1 MKFIYNLTDNNSR
14 QFLIRKH
21 TIQLFISLLIISA
34 SSCKK
39 EKTFVYDVNTVNV
52 NSETGEKINAKTTTE
67 FISIAY
73 SDLFG
78 NTISQDKLFKLN
90 IAYTS
95 FGDKKLIEDRII
107 RNFLND
113 ASVIIPSDQN
123 MRSDIPAFITNA
135 YKKFFNRLPD
145 EFEKYYLVNLI
156 QTDTDVTA
164 VDIYY
169 SMMTSTEYRYY

>member
-1 MKFIYNLTDNNSR
+1 MKAT
-14 QFLIRKH
+14 
-21 TIQLFISLLIISA
+21 IISFV
-34 SSCKK
+34 SLVSVLFTLSCTK
-39 EKTFVYDVNTVNV
+39 EKTYVYNV
-52 NSETGEKINAKTTTE
+52 NALNIKTESGDKASTKTTTE

-78 NTISQDKLFKLN
+78 TTISQDKLFKLN

-107 RNFLND
+107 KNFLND
-113 ASVIIPSDQN
+113 PNVIIPSDQD
-123 MRSDIPAFITNA
+123 MRSDLSVFITNA

-156 QTDTDVTA
+156 ETDAAVKA

-169 SMMTSTEYRYY
+169 SMMTSNEYRYY

>member
-1 MKFIYNLTDNNSR
+1 MLTR
-14 QFLIRKH
+14 KQILHLFLAVV
-21 TIQLFISLLIISA
+21 LVAGCS
-34 SSCKK
+34 K

-52 NSETGEKINAKTTTE
+52 NPESGDKSNVKTTTE

-73 SDLFG
+73 SDLYG
-78 NTISQDKLFKLN
+78 TTISQGNLYKLN
-90 IAYTS
+90 VAYTS

-113 ASVIIPSDQN
+113 PNVIIPSDTL
-123 MRSDIPAFITNA
+123 MRNDIAAFITSS

-156 QTDTDVTA
+156 QTDTDIKSVE
-164 VDIYY
+164 IYY
-169 SMMTSTEYRYY
+169 SMMTATEYRYY

>member
-1 MKFIYNLTDNNSR
+1 MIIMKRF
-14 QFLIRKH
+14 KVC
-21 TIQLFISLLIISA
+21 LLIFLA
-34 SSCKK
+34 VAGCTK
-39 EKTFVYDVNTVNV
+39 EKTFVYDVNTQTIETESGDKSNV
-52 NSETGEKINAKTTTE
+52 KTTVE

-78 NTISQDKLFKLN
+78 QSISQDKLSKLN

-113 ASVIIPSDQN
+113 TNVVIPTDSQ
-123 MRSDIPAFITNA
+123 MHADIPLFITNS
-135 YKKFFNRLPD
+135 YKKFFNRNPD

-156 QTDTDVTA
+156 QTDNNITA
-164 VDIYY
+164 VNVYY
-169 SMMTSTEYRYY
+169 SMMTATEYRYY

>member
-1 MKFIYNLTDNNSR
+1 MKKI
-14 QFLIRKH
+14 H
-21 TIQLFISLLIISA
+21 TSLLFFLTALLLAGCS
-34 SSCKK
+34 K
-39 EKTFVYDVNTVNV
+39 EKSFVYDVNTQQV
-52 NSETGEKINAKTTTE
+52 SPQSGEKQNVKTTTE

-78 NTISQDKLFKLN
+78 TTISQDKLFKLN

-107 RNFLND
+107 RNFLTD
-113 ASVIIPSDQN
+113 STVIIPDDQV
-123 MRSDIPAFITNA
+123 MRNDIPVFISSS

-156 QTDTDVTA
+156 QADNNVKAEDV
-164 VDIYY
+164 YY
-169 SMMTSTEYRYY
+169 SMMTATEYRYY

>member
-1 MKFIYNLTDNNSR
+1 MSTSVFKRQPIWNLVTGC
-14 QFLIRKH
+14 FLVFLSGGC
-21 TIQLFISLLIISA
+21 T
-34 SSCKK
+34 K
-39 EKTFVYDVNTVNV
+39 EKTFVYEVQD
-52 NSETGEKINAKTTTE
+52 ETIQAESGDKATAKTTTE

-78 NTISQDKLFKLN
+78 TTIPQDKLFKLN
-90 IAYTS
+90 IAYNS

-113 ASVIIPSDQN
+113 PNVILPSDQDMHN
-123 MRSDIPAFITNA
+123 DIGIFVINA

-156 QTDTDVTA
+156 QTDTNITA
-164 VDIYY
+164 VDVYY
-169 SMMTSTEYRYY
+169 AIMTSNEYRYY

>member
-1 MKFIYNLTDNNSR
+1 MKTQKIYHL
-14 QFLIRKH
+14 
-21 TIQLFISLLIISA
+21 LFISLFFVIG
-34 SSCKK
+34 CTK
-39 EKTFVYDVNTVNV
+39 EKTFVYDVNTITVTPDN
-52 NSETGEKINAKTTTE
+52 GDKANAKTTTE

-113 ASVIIPSDQN
+113 PNVIIPGNQA
-123 MRSDIPAFITNA
+123 MRDDIPEFISSA

-145 EFEKYYLVNLI
+145 EFEKYYLVNMI
-156 QTDTDVTA
+156 QTDTNIKPE
-164 VDIYY
+164 DIYY
-169 SMMTSTEYRYY
+169 AMMTATEYRYY

>member
-1 MKFIYNLTDNNSR
+1 MNIKPTYLL
-14 QFLIRKH
+14 FLLLLVF
-21 TIQLFISLLIISA
+21 TI
-34 SSCKK
+34 SCTK
-39 EKTFVYDVNTVNV
+39 EKSFVYDVNTTNITPDNGDKV
-52 NSETGEKINAKTTTE
+52 NAKTTTE

-78 NTISQDKLFKLN
+78 NTITQDKLFKLN

-107 RNFLND
+107 LNFLND
-113 ASVIIPSDQN
+113 PNVIIPTDQT
-123 MRSDIPAFITNA
+123 MRNDIPLFINDS

-156 QTDTDVTA
+156 QTDNSIVPEN
-164 VDIYY
+164 IYY
-169 SMMTSTEYRYY
+169 SMMTATEYRYY